1 MACNNIK
8 TNTNNTTPKTPET
21 SRDHLETKKQ
31 LENLRKQYG
40 SEWLQSQ
47 AGDMVKNV
55 IGFDPSTEKEFE
67 SVMHYES
74 DSKRSATAATT
85 TAPINTNHFDQSG
98 GDAMMMT
105 STPVDRDGST
115 LMESI
120 ESPIK
125 GGKRSDTEANE
136 SDFKSVLSDSNYL
149 SVTGTTVENTKN
161 SLDLT
166 NIYGNAAEV
175 ETGEIF
181 FV

>member
-1 MACNNIK
+1 
-8 TNTNNTTPKTPET
+8 
-21 SRDHLETKKQ
+21 
-31 LENLRKQYG
+31 
-40 SEWLQSQ
+40 
-47 AGDMVKNV
+47 MVKNV

-74 DSKRSATAATT
+74 DSKRSVT
-85 TAPINTNHFDQSG
+85 TAPIDTNHFDQSG

-120 ESPIK
+120 ESPIRR
-125 GGKRSDTEANE
+125 GKRSENEANE

-166 NIYGNAAEV
+166 NIYGNAVEV
-175 ETGEIF
+175 ETGENYI
-181 FV
+181 V